1 MGDTH
6 VVPRR
11 WRPLQQFAVGIGRPV
26 GWDAESGG
34 PREGRGELGGSPAY
48 AAGVGEEELV
58 ERLRQN
64 DEDAFAALVD
74 RYHMSMVRLA
84 LTFVPSR
91 SVAEEVVQD
100 TWLGVI
106 RGIDAFEERSSLK
119 TWMFRILV
127 NRARQ
132 TGARERRTVTVDDT
146 DLTETERFSPDGTW
160 ARPPVEWTDELVDRL
175 FASAVAKKLRTAI
188 DELPPAQCQ
197 VVTLRDVE
205 RLSARE
211 VCDVLG
217 LSEANQRVL
226 LHRARSQLRRTMT
239 LEMEGG

>member
-1 MGDTH
+1 
-6 VVPRR
+6 
-11 WRPLQQFAVGIGRPV
+11 
-26 GWDAESGG
+26 
-34 PREGRGELGGSPAY
+34 
-48 AAGVGEEELV
+48 VGEEDLV
-58 ERLRQN
+58 ERLRQK
-64 DEDAFAALVD
+64 DEDAFALLVE
-74 RYHMSMVRLA
+74 RYHTPMIRLA
-84 LTFVPSR
+84 MTFVPSR

-119 TWMFRILV
+119 TWMFSILV
-127 NRARQ
+127 NRARK
-132 TGARERRTVTVDDT
+132 TGARERRTVAVNDMGNGPI
-146 DLTETERFSPDGTW
+146 EVFSADGSW
-160 ARPPVEWTDELVDRL
+160 SRPPAEWTEGVIDRL
-175 FASAVAKKLRTAI
+175 FATAMAKTLRIAI

-226 LHRARSQLRRTMT
+226 LHRARSQLRRTIE
-239 LEMEGG
+239 LEIEGR